1 MPSLQANK
9 RDEKMTT
16 NDLILLLPQLILIA
30 GGMALMLLEPFT
42 PPERKGRMASI
53 AILVLAVSAYTLKF
67 QWNHDSRTILHGM
80 IVIDNF
86 SVFFQW
92 LFLIIAAFSAF
103 LSRRFNERE
112 SIERGEYYALLLFA
126 CSGMSLMASSG
137 DLILT
142 FLGIEILSIAT
153 YILAGFKRTD
163 TRSNESSMKYFLL
176 GSFATAILLYGVA
189 LIYGGTGTTDYISIR
204 ELALLEGGVQTTTV
218 IGMGLLLVG
227 FGFKVALVPFHSWV
241 PDVYEGAPTP
251 VTAFMA
257 VGPKAAGFA
266 ALMRILVQVFPNLSQ
281 DWSSILWI
289 LAILTM
295 TLGNVVAVLQTN
307 IKRML
312 AYSAIAHA
320 GYILVG
326 IVPNS
331 EMGFSAVLFYL
342 VIYTVMNLVAF
353 SIILS
358 FSRKGDMH
366 VYLDDYAGLGHKAPF
381 AAAALSLALISLAG
395 IPLTGGFIGKFY
407 LFSAAIQKG
416 YIGLAIVGVL
426 NSVVSVYYYFRV
438 MIYMYM
444 RESVG
449 ETAELEPLGWPIQI
463 VVCVLAI
470 IILLLGIHP
479 DKILT
484 LAGYSSLALK

>member
-1 MPSLQANK
+1 MMK
-9 RDEKMTT
+9 D
-16 NDLILLLPQLILIA
+16 DLILLVPQLILIIA
-30 GGMALMLLEPFT
+30 GMALMLLEPFT
-42 PPERKGRMASI
+42 AAGRKSRLGRI
-53 AILVLAVSAYTLKF
+53 AVLAAAIAAYSLQF
-67 QWNHDSRTILHGM
+67 QSGHPRTILHGM
-80 IVIDNF
+80 LIIDNF
-86 SVFFQW
+86 GIFFQY
-92 LFLIIAAFSAF
+92 LFIIIAGICAF
-103 LSRRFNERE
+103 LSIGFNARE

-126 CSGMSLMASSG
+126 CSGMSLMALSG

-153 YILAGFKRTD
+153 YILAGFKRND
-163 TRSNESSMKYFLL
+163 IRSNESSLKYFLL
-176 GSFATAILLYGVA
+176 GSFATAILLYGIA
-189 LIYGGTGTTDYISIR
+189 LIYGGTGTTNYQAIR
-204 ELALLEGGVQTTTV
+204 ELGSLAGTAQTTTF
-218 IGMGLLLVG
+218 IGFALLLVG

-266 ALMRILVQVFPNLSQ
+266 ALLRVLIQVFPNMSL
-281 DWSSILWI
+281 DWTSILWV

-295 TLGNVVAVLQTN
+295 TLGNVVALLQTN

-331 EMGFSAVLFYL
+331 HTGFSAVLFYL
-342 VIYTVMNLVAF
+342 VVYTVMNLVAF
-353 SIILS
+353 GIIIAVS
-358 FSRKGDMH
+358 GTGDMKVH
-366 VYLDDYAGLGHKAPF
+366 LDDFAGLGRRAPF
-381 AAAALSLALISLAG
+381 AAAALSFALVSLAG

-416 YIGLAIVGVL
+416 LVGLAIVGVL

-444 RESVG
+444 REPAEG
-449 ETAELEPLGWPIQI
+449 APELEPIGWPVQAI
-463 VVCVLAI
+463 VGILVI
-470 IILLLGIHP
+470 IILFLGIRP
-479 DKILT
+479 DHILA
-484 LAGYSSLALK
+484 LAGSSSLALK

>member
-1 MPSLQANK
+1 MI
-9 RDEKMTT
+9 
-16 NDLILLLPQLILIA
+16 NDLTLLIPQLIPVIA
-30 GGMALMLLEPFT
+30 GIVLMLLEPFT
-42 PPERKGRMASI
+42 PPGRKGRMAII
-53 AILVLAVSAYTLKF
+53 AVLAAAVAAYSLQF
-67 QWNHDSRTILHGM
+67 QWSNHPRILFKGM
-80 IVIDNF
+80 LIIDNF
-86 SVFFQW
+86 SIFFQW
-92 LFLIIAAFSAF
+92 LFLIIAGVSAV
-103 LSRRFNERE
+103 LSMRFNERE
-112 SIERGEYYALLLFA
+112 SINRGEYYALLLFA

-153 YILAGFKRTD
+153 YVLAGFKKD
-163 TRSNESSMKYFLL
+163 DARSNESSLKYFLL
-176 GSFATAILLYGVA
+176 GSFATAILLYGIA
-189 LIYGGTGTTDYISIR
+189 LVYGGTGSTNYLAIRDVAFVQGSVQITT
-204 ELALLEGGVQTTTV
+204 L
-218 IGMGLLLVG
+218 IGLGLLMVG

-266 ALMRILVQVFPNLSQ
+266 ALIRVLVQAFPYLAQ
-281 DWSSILWI
+281 DWSSILWL

-307 IKRML
+307 VKRML

-331 EMGFSAVLFYL
+331 DMGFSAVLFYI

-353 SIILS
+353 SVILS
-358 FSRKGDMH
+358 FSGKGDAR
-366 VYLDDYAGLGHKAPF
+366 VQLSDYAGLGRRAPF

-416 YIGLAIVGVL
+416 YIGLTVVAVL
-426 NSVVSVYYYFRV
+426 NSVVSVFYYFRL

-444 RESVG
+444 REAG
-449 ETAELEPLGWPIQI
+449 EEAPEPEPLSRPVQ
-463 VVCVLAI
+463 AI
-470 IILLLGIHP
+470 IGIGLIVIMLLGIQP
-479 DKILT
+479 DQILK